1 MAIKYTLDKDA
12 FTSLD
17 ESVQGLYKQDGDN
30 FVLSVSGMPEQ
41 EDTSGLKRKVEELLG
56 EKKTAQQKA
65 KEAEDAAVAAAI
77 EKAKSEQDYKSL
89 YESSEAERKKSE
101 SAFSDL
107 KNQITKSNIDTKAT
121 ELAATLTTDA
131 GRQKLLKEQFSNRL
145 VMVDGELK
153 VSDGAGNATVSSL
166 QDLTTSVKKEYPFLV
181 DGSKATGGS
190 ASGNTS
196 GAGDSKTMSRA
207 DFNGLD
213 HMSRAKFMKDGG
225 NLTD

>member
-1 MAIKYTLDKDA
+1 MAIEYTLDKDA

-65 KEAEDAAVAAAI
+65 KEAEEAAVAAAI

-101 SAFSDL
+101 QCVVTRSC
-107 KNQITKSNIDTKAT
+107 
-121 ELAATLTTDA
+121 
-131 GRQKLLKEQFSNRL
+131 
-145 VMVDGELK
+145 
-153 VSDGAGNATVSSL
+153 
-166 QDLTTSVKKEYPFLV
+166 
-181 DGSKATGGS
+181 
-190 ASGNTS
+190 
-196 GAGDSKTMSRA
+196 
-207 DFNGLD
+207 
-213 HMSRAKFMKDGG
+213 
-225 NLTD
+225 